1 MTPLKKLKLFL
12 EFLDYFDKK
21 TFAMINK
28 LSFKEQKKIL
38 SIIKSKKINLN
49 KLSFLDLEKLVN
61 NS

>member
-49 KLSFLDLEKLVN
+49 KLSFLDLKKLVN

>member
-1 MTPLKKLKLFL
+1 MTSLKKLKLFL

-49 KLSFLDLEKLVN
+49 KLSFLDLKKLVN

>member
-28 LSFKEQKKIL
+28 SSFKEQKKIL

-49 KLSFLDLEKLVN
+49 KLSFLDLKKLVN